1 MQHYQMSWEDALHLV
16 QNRRYCISPN
26 GGFLTQIK
34 VRTLWVIYVVI
45 AAHFW
50 CGQEYESIYKA
61 NYAVMSNPARTMAVS
76 RRKRDDDDET
86 DDPRYVSKRTLPII
100 FFPQYGKSTSDWNN
114 FFVSENDR
122 KRPIRP
128 LNGTTNGRHHDPD
141 AMETWWE
148 HDDRMHISSS
158 YILSHTH
165 RIVHKLLF
173 YSPLG
178 GPQRTVTFGYRL

>member
-50 CGQEYESIYKA
+50 RGQEYESIYKA

-100 FFPQYGKSTSDWNN
+100 FFPQYDKPTSDWNN
-114 FFVSENDR
+114 FLSVKTIANGQFDR
-122 KRPIRP
+122 WTEPQMVDITTPTRWKHDGNLMTACIYPPHIYYPIP
-128 LNGTTNGRHHDPD
+128 
-141 AMETWWE
+141 
-148 HDDRMHISSS
+148 IVS
-158 YILSHTH
+158 YINYYST
-165 RIVHKLLF
+165 LLREGRKERC
-173 YSPLG
+173 P
-178 GPQRTVTFGYRL
+178 